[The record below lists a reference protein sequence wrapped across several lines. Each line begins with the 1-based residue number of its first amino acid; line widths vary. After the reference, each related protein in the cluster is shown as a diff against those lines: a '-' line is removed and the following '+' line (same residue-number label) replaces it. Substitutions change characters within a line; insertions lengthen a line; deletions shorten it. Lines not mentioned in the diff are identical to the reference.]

1 MNDNN
6 IYGVEIEGTSIVIPD
21 DIKEKLT
28 VLLGNIEDLEGF
40 KKKID
45 TASEKLNDCLC
56 GSFNVKDYEE
66 VRTYAAEIITEIDN
80 LKASDEEAKKKE
92 QTSLAPTLKDLE
104 EFFETLLVG
113 KYVFDVQ
120 SRNLSTGGGIVTRV
134 DRCEIV
140 HFGTGF
146 ALCLFGPF
154 INMGVTDDEDLSRYP
169 TVLWYGNPHKFFF
182 DIDRPEFLD
191 GRLKEVSEET
201 FVKLL
206 DIIAGKAREYLIKK
220 KES

>member
-1 MNDNN
+1 MNANN
-6 IYGVEIEGTSIVIPD
+6 IYGVDIEGTSIIIPD

-28 VLLGNIEDLEGF
+28 VLLNNREGLEGF
-40 KKKID
+40 KKKIE
-45 TASEKLNDCLC
+45 TVGEKLNECLC
-56 GSFNVKDYEE
+56 CSINVKDYEE
-66 VRTYAAEIITEIDN
+66 VRTYATEIITEIDN

-92 QTSLAPTLKDLE
+92 QNSLAPALKDLE

-113 KYVFDVQ
+113 KYIFDIQ
-120 SRNLSTGGGIVTRV
+120 SRNLSVGGGIVMRV
-134 DRCEIV
+134 GRCEIV

-154 INMGVTDDEDLSRYP
+154 INIGVVVDDDLSRYP
-169 TVLWYGNPHKFFF
+169 TVLWYGNPHRFFF

-201 FVKLL
+201 FAKLL